1 MDLLILAN
9 KNASEPCI
17 RLLSACAQMVVIAH
31 LPTDD
36 KNRTAAFA
44 NAVEVYKRVT
54 KGGDF
59 FLCIS
64 RHFEIPSWVKR
75 VYTDVLKRL
84 WSFHT
89 ASVPIS
95 FLDKARFELS
105 QSR

>member
-1 MDLLILAN
+1 
-9 KNASEPCI
+9 
-17 RLLSACAQMVVIAH
+17 MVVIAH

-36 KNRTAAFA
+36 KNRTASIA
-44 NAVEVYKRVT
+44 NAVKVYQWAMEDRQ
-54 KGGDF
+54 F
-59 FLCIS
+59 FLWIS

-75 VYTDVLKRL
+75 VYTDVLKKL